1 MPIIEIPQDLADR
14 FAARA
19 KEKGFASTEAY
30 IQWALNEM
38 AKKIAPPS
46 STLPYND
53 QEEAMVKD
61 RLRSLGYID

>member
-1 MPIIEIPQDLADR
+1 MIEISQDLADR
-14 FAARA
+14 FAVRA

-30 IQWALNEM
+30 IQWALGEM
-38 AKKIAPPS
+38 AKKIVSPS
-46 STLPYND
+46 SAATPYND